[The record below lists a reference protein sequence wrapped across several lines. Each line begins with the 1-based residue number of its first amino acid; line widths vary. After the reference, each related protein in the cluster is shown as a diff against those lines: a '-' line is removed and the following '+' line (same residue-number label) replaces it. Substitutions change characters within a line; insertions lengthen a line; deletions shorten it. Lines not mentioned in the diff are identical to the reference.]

1 MNMNV
6 PSLRFK
12 EFTDEWVITKL
23 GSIGTTY
30 SGLSGKSSSDFG
42 HGQGNYVTYL
52 NVFENSIA
60 NLTLVGKVEVDKSQN
75 EILYGDVL
83 FTTSSETPFD
93 VGMSSVWLGNAP
105 NTYLNSFCFGYRPQV
120 NVNPFYLGYLFRANV
135 FRKQMFTLAQGISRY
150 NISKNKVMESYIK
163 IPSIDEQVN
172 IGKLFNDMDSLITLH
187 QQKHEKLINVKKAFL
202 DKLFP
207 KDGEVIPSLRF
218 KGFVDEWEPT
228 KLGNLGIIVT
238 GNTPPT
244 SNPNYYSIEG
254 IPWVTPT
261 DISQNITTHS
271 ERMLSKEGQTVARVV
286 PTNTI
291 LVTCIASIGKN
302 TLLGTVGS
310 FNQQI
315 NALIPNPNH
324 DKYFLYTQSSHWS
337 NHMKRMGGG
346 LTFQIV
352 NKKEFSVIDT
362 TIPNFAEQKKVGDL
376 FNKIDSLINLYQQKH
391 EKLIN
396 VKKALLQK
404 MFV

>member
-1 MNMNV
+1 MVRNV
-6 PSLRFK
+6 PTLRFNG
-12 EFTDEWVITKL
+12 FNDEWSEKKL
-23 GSIGTTY
+23 NEVSTY
-30 SGLSGKSSSDFG
+30 HAS
-42 HGQGNYVTYL
+42 
-52 NVFENSIA
+52 
-60 NLTLVGKVEVDKSQN
+60 NLTLRSVKTKGDVPLYDANGLIGFTKTNPIREKYVSIIKDGAGVGRIRLLPKNSSIIATMGALLPKDINIDFFYQMLLNYDFSRFITGTTIPHIYFN
-75 EILYGDVL
+75 TYGD
-83 FTTSSETPFD
+83 SEVKYP
-93 VGMSSVWLGNAP
+93 SEIE
-105 NTYLNSFCFGYRPQV
+105 Q
-120 NVNPFYLGYLFRANV
+120 
-135 FRKQMFTLAQGISRY
+135 
-150 NISKNKVMESYIK
+150 IK
-163 IPSIDEQVN
+163 ISVTLKKIDT
-172 IGKLFNDMDSLITLH
+172 LITLH
-187 QQKHEKLINVKKAFL
+187 QQKHEKLINVKKALL
-202 DKLFP
+202 DKMFP
-207 KDGEVIPSLRF
+207 KNGEVIPSLRF

-228 KLGNLGIIVT
+228 KLGKLGIIVT

-376 FNKIDSLINLYQQKH
+376 FNKIDSLINLYKQKH

-396 VKKALLQK
+396 VKRALLQK